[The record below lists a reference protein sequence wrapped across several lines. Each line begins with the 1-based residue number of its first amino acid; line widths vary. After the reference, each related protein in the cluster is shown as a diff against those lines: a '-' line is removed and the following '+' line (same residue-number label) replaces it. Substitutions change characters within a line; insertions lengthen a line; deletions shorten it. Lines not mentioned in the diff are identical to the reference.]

1 MVGVIIWALAVIA
14 IHWVLKEPFKAGN
27 KRINEHFLGRWDR
40 SRRRSR
46 LKKTY
51 FVLAVFVTIVL
62 LINLFLDFI
71 DRYHSLFIVF
81 CFIVYLIARSIYRHP
96 NDIDSPKK
104 QIKEFLTGRWKWFKS
119 LPALKQAY
127 LVVAGV
133 IAFALFILFFRLY
146 LEILLF
152 DWGGTE
158 ITETTGNAD
167 SSIRNLAIAFLGTT
181 SGIGA
186 LFGVY
191 LAILRSEENT
201 RQNEIAKS
209 QADTAEQ
216 GLITDRIN
224 KAVESLGKFNQKGD
238 SLLEVRIG
246 ALYALE
252 RIAQDS
258 IRDHIQIMETLCVY
272 IRHNS
277 PLKKALEPIREDI
290 QVAISIIGRR
300 DKWTNGKK
308 YLEKERERGYFLD
321 LRLCNLYRALL
332 ANANLSNALLDNTS
346 LNHADL
352 TSANLSYAKLNG
364 ANLYEAELTDAN
376 LIYAKLV
383 KANLGNCKLTNANMR
398 CTNLDEAKIDNTF
411 FMHTEMKGAYASKC
425 NFSKTFPFARPKF
438 NLMYCGADVI
448 IPDEDERPEHW
459 SKAATVL
466 FESEYKR
473 WLDRT
478 YPALARNFKD

>member
-1 MVGVIIWALAVIA
+1 MVGFAYI
-14 IHWVLKEPFKAGN
+14 
-27 KRINEHFLGRWDR
+27 
-40 SRRRSR
+40 
-46 LKKTY
+46 
-51 FVLAVFVTIVL
+51 IVL
-62 LINLFLDFI
+62 LTVLSLEFI

-81 CFIVYLIARSIYRHP
+81 CYIVYLIARSIYRHP

-104 QIKEFLTGRWKWFKS
+104 QIKEFLVGRWKWFES

-127 LVVAGV
+127 LIIAGAV
-133 IAFALFILFFRLY
+133 GSALIFLFFRLY
-146 LEILLF
+146 LELF
-152 DWGGTE
+152 LFEW
-158 ITETTGNAD
+158 NAPRIED
-167 SSIRNLAIAFLGTT
+167 NSIRDLAIAFFGTI
-181 SGIGA
+181 SGFGA

-277 PLKKALEPIREDI
+277 PLKKAMEPIREDI

-308 YLEKERERGYFLD
+308 YLEKEREQGYFLD
-321 LRLCNLYRALL
+321 LRLCNLYRAPL
-332 ANANLSNALLDNTS
+332 ANANLSNALLDNTT
-346 LNHADL
+346 LIQADL
-352 TSANLSYAKLNG
+352 NNANLSYAQLNG
-364 ANLYEAELTDAN
+364 ANLYESKLNHVN
-376 LIYAKLV
+376 LIYAKLA
-383 KANLGNCKLTNANMR
+383 KANLKNCSFMYADMR
-398 CTNLDEAKIDNTF
+398 CTNLDDVIINNTAF
-411 FMHTEMKGAYASKC
+411 ISTKTKGAYAAKC
-425 NFSKTFPFARPKF
+425 NFFNVFSFAKPEF
-438 NLMYCGADVI
+438 NLMYCGVDVI
-448 IPDEDERPEHW
+448 IPTEDERPKHW
-459 SKAATVL
+459 SKDATIL

-473 WLDRT
+473 WLDKT
-478 YPALARNFKD
+478 YPDLAKNFKESKWLTF